1 MLTDAIT
8 TVDDL
13 VSGLLTF
20 PPEIEIIT
28 EAIHSSSQTMDSRHF
43 AEEFLR
49 RKRLADK
56 GIVDAA
62 STSSP
67 ATEKAAG
74 GAGGWSEVAKKGGA
88 EKKEDGPGNS
98 AFKVVAAKK
107 KGGKR

>member
-1 MLTDAIT
+1 VTVV
-8 TVDDL
+8 VDDL

-49 RKRLADK
+49 RKKLADK

-74 GAGGWSEVAKKGGA
+74 GWSEVAKKGGA
-88 EKKEDGPGNS
+88 EKKEDSPGNS